1 MEPPVVLPP
10 APVEFHI
17 NYNTKTVP
25 KHQTQRTPRFQGR
38 GGVLGWA
45 GQHQE
50 SRPAASATALHS
62 WASHLAPRRALPLP
76 FLSISSLNV
85 AKQEN
90 FCSNNTEVS
99 LPRVTLAGVSR
110 TFKFFSL
117 KPQHWQRAKYHH
129 RAAGALNGDKT
140 QQKHPNGVC
149 NSRASPPPGPAP
161 PRSPVAG
168 LVSAL
173 VPRRRPRAS
182 LLCSSSEPHAAPRQ
196 GGLQE
201 AERET
206 PRLETFRGEMT
217 AARGYFSPGGSD
229 IFVHTY

>member
-1 MEPPVVLPP
+1 MRGGHSQTSGRIKLKFGDPEPRRTLFPPPSGPVSSGSQLGTCPQGLRAMEPPVVLPP
-10 APVEFHI
+10 PPVEFHI

-50 SRPAASATALHS
+50 SRPAAPSTALHS

-117 KPQHWQRAKYHH
+117 KPQHW
-129 RAAGALNGDKT
+129 
-140 QQKHPNGVC
+140 
-149 NSRASPPPGPAP
+149 
-161 PRSPVAG
+161 
-168 LVSAL
+168 
-173 VPRRRPRAS
+173 
-182 LLCSSSEPHAAPRQ
+182 
-196 GGLQE
+196 
-201 AERET
+201 
-206 PRLETFRGEMT
+206 
-217 AARGYFSPGGSD
+217 
-229 IFVHTY
+229 